1 MQRQATL
8 CVPKVALHSPHSILH
23 TSRFTLHFISFHL
36 ISSKLI
42 SSLRKCHLSF
52 SQFPSSHLSN
62 AQALSVYTQKLW
74 HTARFYTQQTFTHKS
89 FYWVSFYMWTPLHH
103 RETFRHIIFYT
114 QVFTH
119 SKRLQTAHFYTQK
132 PLHKDFF
139 THRSFYAQWH
149 QKLQFQNRISSPK
162 PKEDQNWEKS
172 ADKSAIPVRFTMPSC
187 KTQLY
192 ITRTAAA
199 ARNLDA
205 TTLRSAAPSGKPN
218 VCLRTCGNRTWQ
230 HSCSHCTA
238 ICHRRVQKLR
248 ANEQLHGAK
257 HP

>member
-1 MQRQATL
+1 MDRKKVKRGFPHQQKKGLTSSTRGEARRCPRVIQMLFTYKTCMRRAPARHVLALYIYIVCAWPRCNAT
-8 CVPKVALHSPHSILH
+8 PSDTLHSKGR
-23 TSRFTLHFISFHL
+23 TSLSTLYTSYFTLYTSFHL

-119 SKRLQTAHFYTQK
+119 SKRL
-132 PLHKDFF
+132 
-139 THRSFYAQWH
+139 
-149 QKLQFQNRISSPK
+149 
-162 PKEDQNWEKS
+162 
-172 ADKSAIPVRFTMPSC
+172 
-187 KTQLY
+187 
-192 ITRTAAA
+192 
-199 ARNLDA
+199 
-205 TTLRSAAPSGKPN
+205 
-218 VCLRTCGNRTWQ
+218 
-230 HSCSHCTA
+230 
-238 ICHRRVQKLR
+238 
-248 ANEQLHGAK
+248 
-257 HP
+257 